1 MLYFEKSWF
10 ILIYHKWYFTCRSNF
25 LKTKNKFEVKC
36 TNNKCNKKFTIIMLQ
51 IWKVIC
57 VYQINGIFR
66 LFGKTKTKKNDFNEF
81 YCATCHALRCAT
93 LCSIVNFVLQF
104 WLRAREIK
112 FHFVIYCKYIV
123 KCIFWSFVRFQT
135 VAFNCIYSLA
145 CLIKNQGNV
154 DKDKTYMNMERRF
167 FWKKGEVI

>member
-1 MLYFEKSWF
+1 MLYFKKSWC

-25 LKTKNKFEVKC
+25 LKTK
-36 TNNKCNKKFTIIMLQ
+36 NKKFTIIMLQ

-123 KCIFWSFVRFQT
+123 KRIFWSFVRFQT